1 MLLVGICYKSLATHI
16 LQIQFRELEIT
27 GNEIR
32 TVVRVVHNL
41 PAITIQPVTILVC
54 SVVPRDFCVFGLQ
67 KKHLAGKQFALNTD
81 LKQAVTCWLQ
91 TLGTD
96 FCFRGIQDLMPW
108 YKSLNFSG
116 TYLEV
121 WCVPSASH
129 VHLMP

>member
-1 MLLVGICYKSLATHI
+1 LLHVGICYKSLATHV
-16 LQIQFRELEIT
+16 LHIQFGELEIT

-32 TVVRVVHNL
+32 IVVRLVHNL
-41 PAITIQPVTILVC
+41 PAVAIQPVTILFC
-54 SVVPRDFCVFGLQ
+54 SVVPREFHVFGLH
-67 KKHLAGKQFALNTD
+67 KKHLAGKQFAVNTD

-96 FCFRGIQDLMPW
+96 FCFIGIQTLMPW

-116 TYLEV
+116 TYMEV
-121 WCVPSASH
+121 WCVPSATH